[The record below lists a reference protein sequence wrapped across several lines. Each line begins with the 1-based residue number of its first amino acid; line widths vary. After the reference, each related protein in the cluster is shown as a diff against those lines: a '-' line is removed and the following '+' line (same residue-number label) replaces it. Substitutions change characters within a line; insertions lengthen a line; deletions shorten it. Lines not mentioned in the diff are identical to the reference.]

1 MDTPERALVHVAG
14 HVQGVGFR
22 WWTRARAL
30 ELDVP
35 VALRLAERCI
45 GLAELAR
52 LRPGDILPIE
62 RPDQVDLLAGDR
74 RIARLPAAS
83 LLPPEGTDG

>member
-1 MDTPERALVHVAG
+1 MAWRQHA
-14 HVQGVGFR
+14 
-22 WWTRARAL
+22 RARAL

-35 VALRLAERCI
+35 VALRLAERRI

-62 RPDQVDLLAGDR
+62 RPDQVDLLAGGR